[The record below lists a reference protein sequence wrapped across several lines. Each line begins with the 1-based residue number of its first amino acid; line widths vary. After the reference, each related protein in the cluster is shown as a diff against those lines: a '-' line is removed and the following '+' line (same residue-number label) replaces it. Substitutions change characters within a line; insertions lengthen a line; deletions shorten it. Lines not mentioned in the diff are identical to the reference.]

1 MQNNHRFKKIKYVI
15 FCALLWS
22 FQAFAKPTLKA
33 KLRVAVATNFYSTL
47 NELVQMDK
55 QDFNF
60 EVELIPG
67 ASGRLMAQ
75 IERNAPFDVFLSADA
90 EKPFYLVSKDKLIEQ
105 SVIEYTRGSL
115 MLVLTEKTALSF
127 SEPDVVNEGNNSGLN
142 SDDDSYG
149 DSYGDSD
156 GHSYN
161 LDYSAD
167 LTALT
172 EYLGACRRITIAQP
186 TLAPYG
192 KAALEVLKR
201 ADIQHEKERLIFAE
215 NVAQSLHFII
225 YGKVDCG
232 IVARSF
238 APIRQIGRY
247 IKIAIPSSLHSP
259 IEQFGGIVADSKNIP
274 LAKIFLDYLQKPETQ
289 EKLMARGY
297 LSVGVF
303 DDQ

>member
-22 FQAFAKPTLKA
+22 FQAFAKPTLKT

-127 SEPDVVNEGNNSGLN
+127 SEPDVVNEWNKSELN
-142 SDDDSYG
+142 SD
-149 DSYGDSD
+149 GDSD
-156 GHSYN
+156 GDSYY
-161 LDYSAD
+161 LDYSVEI
-167 LTALT
+167 TALT
-172 EYLGACRRITIAQP
+172 QYLGACRRLTIAQP

-238 APIRQIGRY
+238 APIRQIDRY

-259 IEQFGGIVADSKNIP
+259 IEQFGGIVANSKNIP

-289 EKLMARGY
+289 KKLMARGY